1 MHEPVGPA
9 FLVYLE
15 TSGLATLMRQSLWL
29 YPIVEI
35 AHILGFVTLVGS
47 VAMFDLRLLGFSRSL
62 PVSRAGAA
70 PVALVAGEPAARRAI
85 RPHDVLGACHR
96 IRGQHGVSR
105 EDAAARQPPR
115 PMRSWFHRTSFRS
128 VADWNTG
135 VPPPLA
141 SRVAAGV
148 SLALWIGVI
157 SCGRLI
163 AYL

>member
-15 TSGLATLMRQSLWL
+15 TSGLATLMRQSQWL
-29 YPIVEI
+29 YPFVEI

-47 VAMFDLRLLGFSRSL
+47 VAMLDLRLLGFSRSL
-62 PVSRAGAA
+62 PVLGMARHLLRWSLGSLLLVVPSGLMMFSAHATEFADNTAFRVKLLLLVTAA
-70 PVALVAGEPAARRAI
+70 VNAA
-85 RPHDVLGACHR
+85 
-96 IRGQHGVSR
+96 
-105 EDAAARQPPR
+105 
-115 PMRSWFHRTSFRS
+115 WFHQTSFRS
-128 VADWNTG
+128 VGDWNTR
-135 VPPPLA
+135 VAPPLQ

-157 SCGRLI
+157 CCGRLI

>member
-15 TSGLATLMRQSLWL
+15 TSGLATLMRQSQWL
-29 YPIVEI
+29 YPLVEI

-47 VAMFDLRLLGFSRSL
+47 VAMLDLRLLGFSRSL
-62 PVSRAGAA
+62 PVSGMARHLLRWSLGSLL
-70 PVALVAGEPAARRAI
+70 LVVPSGLMMFSAHATEFADNTAFR
-85 RPHDVLGACHR
+85 VKMLLL
-96 IRGQHGVSR
+96 VT
-105 EDAAARQPPR
+105 AAANAA
-115 PMRSWFHRTSFRS
+115 WFHRTSFRS

-141 SRVAAGV
+141 SRVAAGT
-148 SLALWIGVI
+148 SLTLWIGVI
-157 SCGRLI
+157 CCGRLI

>member
-15 TSGLATLMRQSLWL
+15 TSGLASLMRQSQWL

-35 AHILGFVTLVGS
+35 VHILGFVTLVGS
-47 VAMFDLRLLGFSRSL
+47 VAMFDLRLLGLSPRLSVAGMARHLLRWSLGSLLLVVPSGLMMFSAHATEFADNTAFRVKML
-62 PVSRAGAA
+62 LLATAGANA
-70 PVALVAGEPAARRAI
+70 V
-85 RPHDVLGACHR
+85 
-96 IRGQHGVSR
+96 
-105 EDAAARQPPR
+105 
-115 PMRSWFHRTSFRS
+115 WFHRTSFRS

-135 VPPPLA
+135 VAPPLA

-157 SCGRLI
+157 GCGRLI

>member
-15 TSGLATLMRQSLWL
+15 TSGLATLMRQSQWL
-29 YPIVEI
+29 YPLVEI

-47 VAMFDLRLLGFSRSL
+47 VAMLDLRLLGFSRSL
-62 PVSRAGAA
+62 PVSGMARHLLRWSLGSLLLVVPSGLMMFSAHATEFA
-70 PVALVAGEPAARRAI
+70 DNTAFRVKMLLLVA
-85 RPHDVLGACHR
+85 
-96 IRGQHGVSR
+96 
-105 EDAAARQPPR
+105 AAANAL
-115 PMRSWFHRTSFRS
+115 WFHRTSFRS

-157 SCGRLI
+157 GCGRLI

>member
-15 TSGLATLMRQSLWL
+15 TSGLATLMRQSQWL
-29 YPIVEI
+29 YPLVEI

-47 VAMFDLRLLGFSRSL
+47 VAMLDLRLLGFSRSL
-62 PVSRAGAA
+62 PVSGMARHLLRWSLGSLL
-70 PVALVAGEPAARRAI
+70 LVVPSGLMMFSAHATEFADNTAFR
-85 RPHDVLGACHR
+85 VKMLLL
-96 IRGQHGVSR
+96 VT
-105 EDAAARQPPR
+105 AAANAV
-115 PMRSWFHRTSFRS
+115 WFHRTSFRS

-157 SCGRLI
+157 GCGRLI

>member
-15 TSGLATLMRQSLWL
+15 TSGLATLMRQSQWL
-29 YPIVEI
+29 YPLVEI

-47 VAMFDLRLLGFSRSL
+47 VAMLDLRLLGFSRSL
-62 PVSRAGAA
+62 PVSGMARHLLRWSLGSLL
-70 PVALVAGEPAARRAI
+70 LVVPSGLMMFSAHATEFADNTAFR
-85 RPHDVLGACHR
+85 VKMLLL
-96 IRGQHGVSR
+96 VT
-105 EDAAARQPPR
+105 AAANAA
-115 PMRSWFHRTSFRS
+115 WFHRTSFRS

-135 VPPPLA
+135 VPSPLA

-157 SCGRLI
+157 GCGRLI

>member
-15 TSGLATLMRQSLWL
+15 TSGLATLMRKSLWL

-62 PVSRAGAA
+62 PVSRMARHLLRWSVGSL
-70 PVALVAGEPAARRAI
+70 LVVVPSGLMMFSAHATEFVDNTAFR
-85 RPHDVLGACHR
+85 VKMLLL
-96 IRGQHGVSR
+96 
-105 EDAAARQPPR
+105 AAAAGNAI
-115 PMRSWFHRTSFRS
+115 WFHRTTFRS
-128 VADWNTG
+128 VDDWNTG
-135 VPPPLA
+135 VAPPLA